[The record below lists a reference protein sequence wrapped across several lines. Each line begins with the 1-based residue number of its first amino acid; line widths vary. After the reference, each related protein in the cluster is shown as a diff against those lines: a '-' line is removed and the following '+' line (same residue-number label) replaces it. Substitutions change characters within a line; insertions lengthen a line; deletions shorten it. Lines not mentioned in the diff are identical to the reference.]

1 MDPELANIVLVKKVE
16 MEEWQEKQK
25 KLKSE
30 LDATKRKVQAKL
42 AEYKKGYA
50 DQEEKSRRQ
59 KDDDIRDLKQRHD
72 DLADQK
78 KLQED

>member
-1 MDPELANIVLVKKVE
+1 MRPYPISETEGGVVDGYKPIMDHELANIVLVKKCE

-42 AEYKKGYA
+42 AEYKKGYKE
-50 DQEEKSRRQ
+50 QEEKS
-59 KDDDIRDLKQRHD
+59 K
-72 DLADQK
+72 A
-78 KLQED
+78 

>member
-1 MDPELANIVLVKKVE
+1 MRPYPISETEGGVVDGYKPIMDHELANIVLVKKWE

-42 AEYKKGYA
+42 AEYKKGYKE
-50 DQEEKSRRQ
+50 QEEKS
-59 KDDDIRDLKQRHD
+59 K
-72 DLADQK
+72 A
-78 KLQED
+78 

>member
-1 MDPELANIVLVKKVE
+1 MDHELANIVLVKKCE

-42 AEYKKGYA
+42 AEYKKGYKE
-50 DQEEKSRRQ
+50 QEEKS
-59 KDDDIRDLKQRHD
+59 K
-72 DLADQK
+72 A
-78 KLQED
+78 